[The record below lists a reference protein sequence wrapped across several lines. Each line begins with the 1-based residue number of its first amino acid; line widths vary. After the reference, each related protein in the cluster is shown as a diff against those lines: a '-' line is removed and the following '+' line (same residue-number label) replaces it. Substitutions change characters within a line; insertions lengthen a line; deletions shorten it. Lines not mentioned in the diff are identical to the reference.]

1 MPVFSDDINIFESY
15 CKENKLQQNNV
26 IFKNIEDLLKEIPDS
41 ELKDKILK
49 EILKIKNNIK
59 YNNYD

>member
-1 MPVFSDDINIFESY
+1 MPVFSEDINIFESY

-49 EILKIKNNIK
+49 EILNLKIILNK
-59 YNNYD
+59 

>member
-1 MPVFSDDINIFESY
+1 MPVLSEDINIFESY

-26 IFKNIEDLLKEIPDS
+26 IFKNIENLLKEIPDS